1 MFFIIAG
8 PAGRQA
14 VICAHSTFPV
24 GWAAKGRAKS
34 SDLVQ
39 AICEGAKV
47 LTSLL
52 LSGCAPERV
61 KRDAELMTR
70 AVRGTSLK
78 RRDIALVRFGAG
90 NTIDDQHG
98 RLGSFWH

>member
-1 MFFIIAG
+1 MFFIVAG

-14 VICAHSTFPV
+14 LVCAHSTFPV

-52 LSGCAPERV
+52 LSGCTPERV
-61 KRDAELMTR
+61 KRDAEVMPQAARGTR
-70 AVRGTSLK
+70 HQEARYSPSSVRG
-78 RRDIALVRFGAG
+78 G
-90 NTIDDQHG
+90 
-98 RLGSFWH
+98 